1 MKQLP
6 PELADYINRV
16 EVATYALDRLPPLY
30 ASSQEG
36 RVINECGA
44 SKSIIIRLRQQ
55 RRGRYPGSWRH
66 LPPYNETLSDE
77 RPL

>member
-36 RVINECGA
+36 RCH
-44 SKSIIIRLRQQ
+44 Q
-55 RRGRYPGSWRH
+55 RVRGKQE
-66 LPPYNETLSDE
+66 YNNLSCD
-77 RPL
+77 L